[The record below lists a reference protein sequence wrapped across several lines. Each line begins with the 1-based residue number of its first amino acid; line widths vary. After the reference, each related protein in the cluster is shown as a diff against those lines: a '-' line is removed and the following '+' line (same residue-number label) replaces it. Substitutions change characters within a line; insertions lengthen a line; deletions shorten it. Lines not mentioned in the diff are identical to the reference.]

1 MAGPKKPLP
10 GGASRRVP
18 RRTAAVRKKR
28 GDSGASE
35 GKPAPGPG
43 RYDRTQPL
51 DARRTEQRTRL
62 LRAAAHVF
70 ALHGFT
76 AASVDLI
83 IREVRMS
90 RRTFY
95 EHFRDLEEVL
105 VAVYEVGARILSGR
119 VEEAVN
125 GQADPTAKVR
135 EGILAYL
142 TAMRDSAPLARVLH
156 HEIHAIGPSHAKRH
170 EDMRDRYV
178 QIWRAGFQ
186 DAYDAGHARRVPD
199 ELTVYALSS
208 AIEAVAMRYLDRGE
222 EDRILEAAPALIS
235 LAVTAVQYSD
245 EDIRRLLV
253 AAALAPERPFHEKR
267 GKTRSALPRS

>member
-1 MAGPKKPLP
+1 MAGAKKQSRGTAKRRLP
-10 GGASRRVP
+10 SRRAALP
-18 RRTAAVRKKR
+18 KRRGTSKARE
-28 GDSGASE
+28 SE
-35 GKPAPGPG
+35 PAPGPG
-43 RYDRTQPL
+43 RYDRNQPL

-62 LRAAAHVF
+62 LQAAAVVF
-70 ALHGFT
+70 AVHGFT
-76 AASVDLI
+76 GASVDLI

-95 EHFRDLEEVL
+95 EHFRDLGEVL
-105 VAVYEVGARILSGR
+105 VEVYEGGARVLSGR

-156 HEIHAIGPSHAKRH
+156 HEIHAIGPSHAQRH
-170 EDMRDRYV
+170 EAMRDRYV
-178 QIWRAGFQ
+178 QIWQRGFQ
-186 DAYDAGHARRVPD
+186 EAYDAGHARRVPD
-199 ELTVYALSS
+199 ELTVYALST

-253 AAALAPERPFHEKR
+253 AAALAPERPRHEKR
-267 GKTRSALPRS
+267 SKTRRALPRS

>member
-1 MAGPKKPLP
+1 MGPAAKQ
-10 GGASRRVP
+10 RR
-18 RRTAAVRKKR
+18 R
-28 GDSGASE
+28 SGAS
-35 GKPAPGPG
+35 GAKVAPGPG

-62 LRAAAHVF
+62 LRAAAQVF

-76 AASVDLI
+76 GASVDLI

-105 VAVYEVGARILSGR
+105 VEVYETGARILSAR

-142 TAMRDSAPLARVLH
+142 TAMRDSAPLARVLY
-156 HEIHAIGPSHAKRH
+156 HEIHAIGPSHRKRH
-170 EDMRDRYV
+170 EAMRDRYV

-186 DAYDAGHARRVPD
+186 EAYDAGHARRVPD
-199 ELTVYALSS
+199 ELTVYALST
-208 AIEAVAMRYLDRGE
+208 AIEAVAMRYLDHGE

-235 LAVTAVQYSD
+235 IAVTAVQYSD

-253 AAALAPERPFHEKR
+253 AAALAPQRPRHAKR
-267 GKTRSALPRS
+267 GKTRDALPRS